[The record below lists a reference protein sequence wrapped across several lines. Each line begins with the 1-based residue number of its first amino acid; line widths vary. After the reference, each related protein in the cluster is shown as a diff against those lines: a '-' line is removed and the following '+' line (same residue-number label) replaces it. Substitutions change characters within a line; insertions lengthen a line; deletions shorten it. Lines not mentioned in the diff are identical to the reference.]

1 MYKSS
6 FTPGQLRN
14 HPEIK
19 ERLGYFEKYALAKI
33 QVPSNQTRIKPKQT
47 KRKLLQILTKHDDL
61 IVTPCDKKSK
71 PSIIKRDKY
80 IHIDLGKHL

>member
-61 IVTPCDKKSK
+61 TDTPCDKNLGTATIERKN
-71 PSIIKRDKY
+71 Y
-80 IHIDLGKHL
+80 IHMELD